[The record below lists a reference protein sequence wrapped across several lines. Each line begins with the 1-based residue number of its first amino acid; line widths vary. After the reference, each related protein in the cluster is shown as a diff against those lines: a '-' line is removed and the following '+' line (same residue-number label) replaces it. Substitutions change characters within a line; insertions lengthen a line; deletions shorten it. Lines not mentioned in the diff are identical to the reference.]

1 MNNTE
6 RLCLGC
12 MNEKGNENAC
22 QVCGWDSSSKN
33 PDFALPAASVL
44 ANRFIVG
51 RVTAVD
57 GEGIS
62 YIALDKSDNSVV
74 TVKEYF
80 PKGFALRNPDKT
92 VLMKIGEEYLFNEG
106 LLEFMEISKTI
117 MGSDLPSL
125 IPVVAVFE
133 ENSTAYSVTKSVSG
147 ITLEAFL
154 EKNGGTLKWEQ
165 ARPLFLPLI
174 DTIKGMNDLGVVH
187 GGISPETIVVCR
199 DGKLRISGYS
209 IKKIRYESS
218 ELNSTVYAGYAAVE
232 QYASEN
238 VRLDSYTDVYGLS
251 AVFFR
256 VLMGVTLAKA
266 SIRLQNDAMT
276 IPAKFAEEIPRQVLA
291 ALANGL
297 QVLPKNRTKNIE
309 IFKNELVY
317 GEISAPPAAP
327 AGATANG
334 KSTKKASSA
343 KYALISALCTAV
355 VFIGV
360 ALILVFGVFK
370 DQFFP
375 ADNTDSSEPT
385 SSIDTPSVNQIG
397 DIDSDAAVSVR
408 LYDVP
413 DFTGKYYSEI
423 YQNNDYEMFDISV
436 VDRAFSDKYPKGTV
450 ASQSVKAGE
459 GVERDTEIEL
469 VISLGPKNVTMPSL
483 SGLTYDEAVLELLKA
498 GFIYENIE
506 LLEKYDED
514 LDPGVVIDQSP
525 KYSETVVTDIAVKIY
540 INSYLGEEDVS
551 SDENTTQ

>member
-12 MNEKGNENAC
+12 MNEKGSENAC
-22 QVCGWDSSSKN
+22 SICGWDSSSKN
-33 PDFALPAASVL
+33 PDFALPAASLL
-44 ANRFIVG
+44 ANRFVIG

-62 YIALDKSDNSVV
+62 YIAFDKANDLAV

-92 VLMKIGEEYLFNEG
+92 VSMVLGEEYIFNEG
-106 LLEFMEISKTI
+106 LLEFLEISKKI
-117 MGSDLPSL
+117 MASDLLSL

-133 ENSTAYSVTKSVSG
+133 ENSTAYSVTKNVSG
-147 ITLEAFL
+147 ISLEAFL

-174 DTIKGMNDLGVVH
+174 DTVKGMNDLGIVH
-187 GGISPETIVVCR
+187 GGISPETIMVCR

-209 IKKIRYESS
+209 IKKLRYESS
-218 ELNSTVYAGYAAVE
+218 ELDSTVYAGYAAVE

-238 VRLDSYTDVYGLS
+238 VRLDSYTDVYGLA

-256 VLMGVTLAKA
+256 VLMGVTLAK
-266 SIRLQNDAMT
+266 SSVRLQNDAMT

-317 GEISAPPAAP
+317 GEISAPAAP
-327 AGATANG
+327 AAASNA
-334 KSTKKASSA
+334 KAKKGSGA
-343 KYALISALCTAV
+343 KYVLISSLCTAV
-355 VFIGV
+355 VFVAV
-360 ALILVFGVFK
+360 ALILIFGVFK
-370 DQFFP
+370 EQFFP
-375 ADNTDSSEPT
+375 VDNTDSSSET
-385 SSIDTPSVNQIG
+385 SSFDTPSVDQIG
-397 DIDSDAAVSVR
+397 DYDSDAAVSVR

-413 DFTGKYYSEI
+413 NFTGKYYSEI
-423 YQNNDYEMFDISV
+423 HENDDYEMFDISV
-436 VDRAFSDKYPKGTV
+436 VDKAFSDKCPKGTV
-450 ASQSVKAGE
+450 VSQSVKAGE
-459 GVERDTEIEL
+459 GVERNTEIEL
-469 VISLGPKNVTMPSL
+469 VISLGPKNVKMPSL

-506 LLEKYDED
+506 QLEKYDED
-514 LDPGVVIDQSP
+514 LEPGVVIDQSP
-525 KYSETVVTDIAVKIY
+525 KYSENVVTDIAVKIY
-540 INSYLGEEDVS
+540 INSYLGEEEVS
-551 SDENTTQ
+551 SDENTTVE